1 MKPALYVGRVQH
13 ARVGPRAHRFGYRLA
28 LLWLD
33 AAGLER
39 AFDGRWLWSYERA
52 NLFSLRR
59 RDLLGPP
66 ALPLDEAV
74 RARVESELG
83 FRPRGTVA
91 VLTQVRTF
99 GYVFNPV
106 SFYFCLDAHGAPEA
120 VVAEITNTPWGE
132 RFAYVLD
139 ARGKAELRWRFPKRF
154 HVSPFL
160 PMELEYEWRVELAG
174 PRLAV
179 HMTDL
184 AAGAAVFHAS
194 LELERRPLDGPGA
207 ARTLLTHPLMT
218 LWVHAAIYWHAGL
231 LWLKRTP
238 FFPHPSTRP
247 TGAGAP

>member
-1 MKPALYVGRVQH
+1 VNSALWVGRVRH
-13 ARVGPRAHRFGYRLA
+13 ARLGPRKHAFGYRVA

-33 AAGLER
+33 LSEQEQV
-39 AFDGRWLWSYERA
+39 FKGRWLWSIERP
-52 NLFSLRR
+52 NLFSVRR
-59 RDLLGPP
+59 RDLLGPVE
-66 ALPLDEAV
+66 LPLDEAV
-74 RARVESELG
+74 RARVATELG
-83 FRPRGTVA
+83 FRPRGRVS
-91 VLTQVRTF
+91 VLTQVRTL

-106 SFYFCLDAHGAPEA
+106 CFYFCLDEQGAPEA
-120 VVAEITNTPWGE
+120 IVAEITNTPWGE

-139 ARGKAELRWRFPKRF
+139 ARGRSELRWRFPKRF

-160 PMELEYEWRVELAG
+160 PMELEYEWRLAFDQR
-174 PRLAV
+174 RLAV

-184 AAGAAVFHAS
+184 AHGEAVFHAS
-194 LELERRPLDGPGA
+194 LELERRPLDGRGL

-238 FFPHPSTRP
+238 FFPNPSTRP